1 MNPEV
6 LSLETSNNSAN
17 SKHAFIWDIFD
28 TLIKALILILI
39 VLTFFFK
46 MCTVVGSS
54 MMNTLE
60 NGERL
65 IITSLYGN
73 LNAGDIIVFHETNYL
88 DEPVVK
94 RIIATGNHW
103 VKIDFDN
110 ALVYVSEDDVFDES
124 EIINEDYVYLDIGKY
139 RTTGTQTTFVPE
151 GYIFVMGDNRNNS
164 IDSRSSEIGVIDV
177 RTVLGKVV
185 LRVSPSEKFGII
197 D

>member
-6 LSLETSNNSAN
+6 LSPETSNNSAN

-151 GYIFVMGDNRNNS
+151 GYLFVMGDNRNNS

>member
-6 LSLETSNNSAN
+6 LSPETSTNSPN
-17 SKHAFIWDIFD
+17 PKHAFIWEIFD
-28 TLIKALILILI
+28 TLVKSLILILI
-39 VLTFFFK
+39 VLTFCFK

-65 IITSLYGN
+65 IISCLYGD

-151 GYIFVMGDNRNNS
+151 GYLFVMGDNRNNS